1 MRNPR
6 NKRRPRATP
15 DGSHATGIT
24 PVSVLQRETAGFN
37 NHDSLATINSVTRL
51 YGVHLHYSS
60 YLRSFYTLHDLLPPH
75 AVKLLDSRTEIRE
88 NPGIS
93 PGGFIFIYARLV
105 AYRWFCLKKKK
116 NTLCTRCFHSLRVV
130 LDTKC
135 STAPALSCTRIP
147 MRHTS
152 LCDCR
157 TLLLHRLP
165 YINFTINLR
174 KSCSIFFPQKFSFPI
189 ETLHVIFPAFC
200 TIKTV

>member
-105 AYRWFCLKKKK
+105 AYRARLWYVPVA
-116 NTLCTRCFHSLRVV
+116 FHGWKANPVAGEH
-130 LDTKC
+130 
-135 STAPALSCTRIP
+135 TAMEGL
-147 MRHTS
+147 
-152 LCDCR
+152 R
-157 TLLLHRLP
+157 TLLLHHLP
-165 YINFTINLR
+165 CISFKINLR
-174 KSCSIFFPQKFSFPI
+174 
-189 ETLHVIFPAFC
+189 E
-200 TIKTV
+200 

>member
-105 AYRWFCLKKKK
+105 AYRARLWYAPSSLPRMEGEH
-116 NTLCTRCFHSLRVV
+116 TAMEITRYFIL
-130 LDTKC
+130 TKILI
-135 STAPALSCTRIP
+135 S
-147 MRHTS
+147 H
-152 LCDCR
+152 
-157 TLLLHRLP
+157 
-165 YINFTINLR
+165 
-174 KSCSIFFPQKFSFPI
+174 
-189 ETLHVIFPAFC
+189 
-200 TIKTV
+200 

>member
-105 AYRWFCLKKKK
+105 AYR
-116 NTLCTRCFHSLRVV
+116 V
-130 LDTKC
+130 LT
-135 STAPALSCTRIP
+135 
-147 MRHTS
+147 RHTVMHAASYNTASCAS
-152 LCDCR
+152 LPGGR
-157 TLLLHRLP
+157 SSLLRQAQH
-165 YINFTINLR
+165 
-174 KSCSIFFPQKFSFPI
+174 KSPHCG
-189 ETLHVIFPAFC
+189 
-200 TIKTV
+200 